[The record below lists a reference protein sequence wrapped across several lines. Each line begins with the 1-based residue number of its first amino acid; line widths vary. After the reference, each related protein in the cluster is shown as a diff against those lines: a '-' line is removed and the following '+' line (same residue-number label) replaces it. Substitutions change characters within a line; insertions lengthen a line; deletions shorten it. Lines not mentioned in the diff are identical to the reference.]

1 MTGKCE
7 DAEEKDRRVAGSGGL
22 ALLPQTVIASA
33 LKFEDPTQ
41 PDWDLA
47 LSPSPSRG
55 SGTNLSDE
63 ALIQAVRRGD
73 RKVGSELYARLS
85 RVIDSTL
92 TRVLGPGQPDH
103 DDWAQAAF
111 EEIVRSLHLGK
122 FHQRCSLTSWAA
134 SIACHIGLNAI
145 RSRKMERVIFDHRE
159 QADDP
164 GGPGVARDLE
174 RSLLARDELRR
185 LRAVLAQLS
194 PGRAEAVLLHDA
206 FGYGLGEIAAL
217 SASSVAAVQSRLVR
231 GRKDLAEQLALAQA
245 GSQ

>member
-1 MTGKCE
+1 VVTAPVLNF
-7 DAEEKDRRVAGSGGL
+7 DDPTPPDWGL
-22 ALLPQTVIASA
+22 ARSRSRPRGASA
-33 LKFEDPTQ
+33 
-41 PDWDLA
+41 
-47 LSPSPSRG
+47 
-55 SGTNLSDE
+55 NVSDE
-63 ALIQAVRRGD
+63 ALILAVRRGD

-92 TRVLGPGQPDH
+92 TRILGPGQPDH

-111 EEIVRSLHLGK
+111 EEIVRSLHQGK

-159 QADDP
+159 PTDDP
-164 GGPGVARDLE
+164 SGPGVARDLE

-185 LRAVLAQLS
+185 LRSVLAQLS

-217 SASSVAAVQSRLVR
+217 SGSTVAAVQSRLVR
-231 GRKDLAEQLALAQA
+231 GRKDLAEQLALSKETPQ
-245 GSQ
+245 